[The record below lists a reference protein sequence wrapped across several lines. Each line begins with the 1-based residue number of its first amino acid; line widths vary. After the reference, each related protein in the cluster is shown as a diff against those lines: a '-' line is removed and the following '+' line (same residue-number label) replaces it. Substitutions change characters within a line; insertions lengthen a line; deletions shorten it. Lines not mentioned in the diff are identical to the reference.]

1 MSVSIEEK
9 FIHFKDKLDGFKDT
23 VDGIFTFLDDV
34 AKKAEEGKPVK
45 QEEMD
50 LKFLSFT
57 LALKEK
63 SEFIKEKIDDI
74 KEKLNGKPIATV
86 FNRLE
91 NMFEEY
97 KIAFQMRWAT
107 LKSSLENL
115 DQAKVGDFKLM
126 LKAGKEECKD
136 IMEKVKEK
144 VKEIMD
150 SKSTCREEAADNFS
164 VEKTLTVLKN
174 FSKVDEK
181 FEIQK
186 QLQDLFCKKEFF
198 RKFHRK
204 TPKLETILNVKTTNT
219 GAFL

>member
-1 MSVSIEEK
+1 MMAEIMSVSIEEK
-9 FIHFKDKLDGFKDT
+9 FIHFKDELDGFKDT

-50 LKFLSFT
+50 LEFLSFT

-74 KEKLNGKPIATV
+74 KEKLNGKPIAIV

-97 KIAFQMRWAT
+97 KIAFQMRWTT

-126 LKAGKEECKD
+126 LKVGKEECKD

-150 SKSTCREEAADNFS
+150 GKSICREAAADNFS
-164 VEKTLTVLKN
+164 GEKIQTEFLKSR
-174 FSKVDEK
+174 SKV
-181 FEIQK
+181 
-186 QLQDLFCKKEFF
+186 
-198 RKFHRK
+198 
-204 TPKLETILNVKTTNT
+204 
-219 GAFL
+219 